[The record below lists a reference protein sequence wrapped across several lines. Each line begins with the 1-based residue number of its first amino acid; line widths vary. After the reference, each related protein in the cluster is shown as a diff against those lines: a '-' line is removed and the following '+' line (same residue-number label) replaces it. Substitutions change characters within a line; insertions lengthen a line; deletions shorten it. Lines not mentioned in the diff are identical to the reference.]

1 MVRARYERPQLL
13 PSFDEMRRILR
24 DLPGPDQE
32 AQTKVVQR
40 QTELTKPPGSLG
52 RLEEIAEWLAAWQGR
67 ASPRVE
73 RPRIA
78 VFAGTHGV
86 AARGVSAYPP
96 EVTGQM
102 VKNFLS
108 GGAAIN
114 QLAGSID
121 ADLRI
126 YELDLDHPTDD
137 FTKGPAMSEA
147 RAANAMAYGMMAAEP
162 GIDVLCLGEMGIANT
177 TTAATLCAA
186 LFGGTGADW
195 AGPGTGVQG
204 KALAHKIAV
213 IDEALAH
220 HRALI
225 SQRDPLALLAAVGGE
240 ELAAIAGA
248 VLAAR
253 MGRIPVLLD
262 GYACTAAAAV
272 LHADRPPRARPLPGG
287 ASLGRARPHA
297 AAGGDRPAP
306 AARLRH
312 APGRGLGGGAGG
324 AAPEGG
330 RRLPQR
336 HGDLRA
342 GGRKLEECLDARFS
356 RLCRCSPPPL
366 PSPIRRASP
375 TAPRRR
381 ASSRRSRPS
390 ARRSPRR

>member
-1 MVRARYERPQLL
+1 MNAPNP
-13 PSFDEMRRILR
+13 PSFDEMRRVLR
-24 DLPGPDQE
+24 QLPGPDQE

-86 AARGVSAYPP
+86 AARGVSAYPS

-137 FTKGPAMSEA
+137 FTKGPAMSDA

-177 TTAATLCAA
+177 TTAATLSAA

-195 AGPGTGVQG
+195 AGPGTGVHG

-220 HRALI
+220 HQALI
-225 SQRDPLALLAAVGGE
+225 SQRDPLVLLAAVGGE

-272 LHADRPPRARPLPGG
+272 LHATDRHALDHCLVAHRSAEPGHTRLLDAIGQRPLLDFGMRLG
-287 ASLGRARPHA
+287 EASA
-297 AAGGDRPAP
+297 AALAVPLLK
-306 AARLRH
+306 AAAACH
-312 APGRGLGGGAGG
+312 NGMATFAQAGV
-324 AAPEGG
+324 
-330 RRLPQR
+330 
-336 HGDLRA
+336 
-342 GGRKLEECLDARFS
+342 
-356 RLCRCSPPPL
+356 
-366 PSPIRRASP
+366 
-375 TAPRRR
+375 
-381 ASSRRSRPS
+381 SSKN
-390 ARRSPRR
+390 A

>member
-1 MVRARYERPQLL
+1 MATT
-13 PSFDEMRRILR
+13 FDEMRRILR
-24 DLPGPDQE
+24 DMPGPDLEATTEVVRRE
-32 AQTKVVQR
+32 AQ
-40 QTELTKPPGSLG
+40 LTKPAGALG

-96 EVTGQM
+96 EVTAQM
-102 VKNFLS
+102 VKNFLD

-114 QLAGSID
+114 QLAQTID

-126 YELDLDHPTDD
+126 YELDLAHPTHDLSR
-137 FTKGPAMSEA
+137 GAAMSEE

-177 TTAATLCAA
+177 TAAATLCAA

-204 KALAHKIAV
+204 KAFTHKVSV

-220 HRALI
+220 HRAFI
-225 SQRDPLALLAAVGGE
+225 AERDPLALLAAVGGE

-248 VLAAR
+248 VVAAR

-272 LHADRPPRARPLPGG
+272 LHAVDRRALDHCLVAHRSAEPGHARLLDAIGKKPLLDLGMRLG
-287 ASLGRARPHA
+287 EASA
-297 AAGGDRPAP
+297 AALAVPLLK
-306 AARLRH
+306 AAAACH
-312 APGRGLGGGAGG
+312 NGMATFAQAGV
-324 AAPEGG
+324 
-330 RRLPQR
+330 
-336 HGDLRA
+336 
-342 GGRKLEECLDARFS
+342 
-356 RLCRCSPPPL
+356 
-366 PSPIRRASP
+366 
-375 TAPRRR
+375 
-381 ASSRRSRPS
+381 SSKN
-390 ARRSPRR
+390 

>member
-1 MVRARYERPQLL
+1 MNAPNP
-13 PSFDEMRRILR
+13 PSLDEMRRILR

-86 AARGVSAYPP
+86 AARGVSAYPS

-137 FTKGPAMSEA
+137 FTRGPAMSEA

-177 TTAATLCAA
+177 TTAATLSAA

-195 AGPGTGVQG
+195 AGPGTGVHG

-225 SQRDPLALLAAVGGE
+225 DQRDPLALLAAVGGE

-272 LHADRPPRARPLPGG
+272 LHAIDRHALDHCLVAHRSAEPGHTRLLEAIGQRPLLDFGMRLG
-287 ASLGRARPHA
+287 EASA
-297 AAGGDRPAP
+297 AALAVPLLK
-306 AARLRH
+306 AAAACH
-312 APGRGLGGGAGG
+312 NGMATFAQAGV
-324 AAPEGG
+324 
-330 RRLPQR
+330 
-336 HGDLRA
+336 
-342 GGRKLEECLDARFS
+342 
-356 RLCRCSPPPL
+356 
-366 PSPIRRASP
+366 
-375 TAPRRR
+375 
-381 ASSRRSRPS
+381 SSKN
-390 ARRSPRR
+390 A

>member
-1 MVRARYERPQLL
+1 MNAHSPTSAA
-13 PSFDEMRRILR
+13 PSFDEMRRVLR
-24 DLPGPDQE
+24 GLPGPDQE

-126 YELDLDHPTDD
+126 YELDLDHPTED

-147 RAANAMAYGMMAAEP
+147 RTANAMAYGMMAAEP

-204 KALAHKIAV
+204 KALVHKIAV
-213 IDEALAH
+213 IDEALAQ

-225 SQRDPLALLAAVGGE
+225 EQRDPLALLAAVGGE
-240 ELAAIAGA
+240 EFAAIAGA

-272 LHADRPPRARPLPGG
+272 LYAIDLHALDHCLVAHRSAEPGHTRLLEVIHQRPLLDFGMRLG
-287 ASLGRARPHA
+287 EASA
-297 AAGGDRPAP
+297 AALTVPLLK
-306 AARLRH
+306 AAAACH
-312 APGRGLGGGAGG
+312 NGMATFAQAGV
-324 AAPEGG
+324 
-330 RRLPQR
+330 
-336 HGDLRA
+336 
-342 GGRKLEECLDARFS
+342 
-356 RLCRCSPPPL
+356 
-366 PSPIRRASP
+366 
-375 TAPRRR
+375 
-381 ASSRRSRPS
+381 SSKS
-390 ARRSPRR
+390 

>member
-1 MVRARYERPQLL
+1 MNAPSP

-24 DLPGPDQE
+24 ELPGPDQE

-137 FTKGPAMSEA
+137 FTKGPAMSET

-177 TTAATLCAA
+177 TTAATLSAA
-186 LFGGTGADW
+186 LFGGNGADW

-225 SQRDPLALLAAVGGE
+225 EQRDPLALLAAVGGE

-272 LHADRPPRARPLPGG
+272 LHAIDRHALAHCLVAHRSAEPGHTRLLEAIGQRPLLDFGMRLG
-287 ASLGRARPHA
+287 EASA
-297 AAGGDRPAP
+297 AALAVPLLK
-306 AARLRH
+306 AAAACH
-312 APGRGLGGGAGG
+312 NGMATFAQAGV
-324 AAPEGG
+324 
-330 RRLPQR
+330 
-336 HGDLRA
+336 
-342 GGRKLEECLDARFS
+342 
-356 RLCRCSPPPL
+356 
-366 PSPIRRASP
+366 
-375 TAPRRR
+375 
-381 ASSRRSRPS
+381 SSKSS
-390 ARRSPRR
+390 S

>member
-1 MVRARYERPQLL
+1 MNAPNP

-137 FTKGPAMSEA
+137 FTKGPAMSEV

-262 GYACTAAAAV
+262 GYASTAAAAV
-272 LHADRPPRARPLPGG
+272 LHAIDRHALDHCLVAHRSAEPGHTRLLEAIGQRPLLDFGMRLG
-287 ASLGRARPHA
+287 EASA
-297 AAGGDRPAP
+297 AALAVPLLK
-306 AARLRH
+306 AAAACH
-312 APGRGLGGGAGG
+312 NGMATFAQAGV
-324 AAPEGG
+324 
-330 RRLPQR
+330 
-336 HGDLRA
+336 
-342 GGRKLEECLDARFS
+342 
-356 RLCRCSPPPL
+356 
-366 PSPIRRASP
+366 
-375 TAPRRR
+375 
-381 ASSRRSRPS
+381 SSKN
-390 ARRSPRR
+390 A

>member
-1 MVRARYERPQLL
+1 MNAPNP

-86 AARGVSAYPP
+86 AARGVSAYPS

-137 FTKGPAMSEA
+137 FTRGPAMSEA

-177 TTAATLCAA
+177 TTAATLSAA

-195 AGPGTGVQG
+195 AGPGTGVHG

-225 SQRDPLALLAAVGGE
+225 DQRDPLALLAAVGGE

-272 LHADRPPRARPLPGG
+272 LHAIDRHALDHCLVAHRSAEPGHTRLLEAIGQRPLLDFGMRLG
-287 ASLGRARPHA
+287 EASA
-297 AAGGDRPAP
+297 AALAVPLLK
-306 AARLRH
+306 AAAACH
-312 APGRGLGGGAGG
+312 NGMATFAQAGV
-324 AAPEGG
+324 
-330 RRLPQR
+330 
-336 HGDLRA
+336 
-342 GGRKLEECLDARFS
+342 
-356 RLCRCSPPPL
+356 
-366 PSPIRRASP
+366 
-375 TAPRRR
+375 
-381 ASSRRSRPS
+381 SSKN
-390 ARRSPRR
+390 A